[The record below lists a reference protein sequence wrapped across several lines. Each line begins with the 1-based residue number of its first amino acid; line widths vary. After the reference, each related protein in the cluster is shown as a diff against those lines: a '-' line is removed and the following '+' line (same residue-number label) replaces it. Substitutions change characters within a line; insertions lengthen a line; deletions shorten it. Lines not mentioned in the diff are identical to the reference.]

1 MRAILLSLYLC
12 WQQADFT
19 TEKRLTRVGVR
30 VSDASGKPLP
40 GLQPEDFVID
50 ENKISL
56 PAESVGQEE
65 VPLDLALLLDVSHS
79 MSASLRRL
87 AASGREAL
95 EAMRP
100 GDRIAVFTF
109 AGDFRMELP
118 LTSYT
123 LQVDSCLQAIA
134 LGRTRSATALFA
146 PVYKAAEYLRA
157 SSGRGRRRAIL
168 MISDAEGY
176 RAKSEKDTLNALW
189 EADASL
195 YLLRTNEPKL
205 VRALRY
211 SSGAGF
217 LAAANVSSLVEK
229 SGGETLRL
237 QKEGLAEMLTRIR
250 SQYTIY
256 YAPPAGDSKRKAFV
270 GLSEEAKRRWPGA
283 KALGRKEYTLTP

>member
-1 MRAILLSLYLC
+1 MRELLLSLYLC
-12 WQQADFT
+12 WQQADFSA
-19 TEKRLTRVGVR
+19 EKRLTRVGVR
-30 VSDASGKPLP
+30 VSDAAGKPLD
-40 GLQPEDFVID
+40 GLQPEDFFID
-50 ENKISL
+50 ENKIPL
-56 PAESVGQEE
+56 PAESVSQEE

-123 LQVDSCLQAIA
+123 LQVDSCLQSIA

-157 SSGRGRRRAIL
+157 FSDRGRRRAIL
-168 MISDAEGY
+168 MVSDAEGY

-217 LAAANVSSLVEK
+217 LAAANVPALVEK

-237 QKEGLAEMLTRIR
+237 QREGLTEMLRRIR
-250 SQYTIY
+250 SQYTVY
-256 YAPPAGDSKRKAFV
+256 YAPPIGESKRKV
-270 GLSEEAKRRWPGA
+270 IIGLSEKGKKRWPGA
-283 KALGRKEYTLTP
+283 KAIGRKEYSLRP